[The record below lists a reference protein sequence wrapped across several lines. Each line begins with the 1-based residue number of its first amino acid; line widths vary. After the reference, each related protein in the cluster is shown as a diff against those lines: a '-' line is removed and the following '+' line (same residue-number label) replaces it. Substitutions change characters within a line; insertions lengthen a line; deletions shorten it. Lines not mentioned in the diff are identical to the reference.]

1 MKILWKRIQNDNKQD
16 FNNLFESCYKML
28 CLYIVQFTKNMD
40 DAEDIVQEV
49 FVKLW
54 IKRHSININSS
65 LKSYLF
71 KAAYN
76 AYIDSARKEQRNN
89 FYLTEL
95 KYHAL
100 QPQIEEVNGFEE
112 KVKKVKVIVDHLP
125 QKCKQIFL
133 LSKVEGLKNKEIAMS
148 LSISVKTVE
157 SQMRIAFQKIRNEF
171 KQNK

>member
-1 MKILWKRIQNDNKQD
+1 
-16 FNNLFESCYKML
+16 
-28 CLYIVQFTKNMD
+28 MD

-54 IKRHSININSS
+54 EKRHSININSS

-76 AYIDSARKEQRNN
+76 AYIDSVRKEQRSDV
-89 FYLTEL
+89 FLTEL

-100 QPQIEEVNGFEE
+100 QFYTEEINGSEE
-112 KVKKVKVIVDHLP
+112 KMTKIKIIVDKLP

-133 LSKVEGLKNKEIAMS
+133 LSKSGGLKNKEIANS
-148 LSISVKTVE
+148 LSISIKTVE

-171 KQNK
+171 K

>member
-1 MKILWKRIQNDNKQD
+1 
-16 FNNLFESCYKML
+16 
-28 CLYIVQFTKNMD
+28 MD

-54 IKRHSININSS
+54 DKRHSININSS

-76 AYIDSARKEQRNN
+76 AHIDRVRREQRNN
-89 FYLTEL
+89 LFLTEL

-100 QPQIEEVNGFEE
+100 QSYTEEINGSEE
-112 KVKKVKVIVDHLP
+112 KMTKIKMIVDQLP

-133 LSKVEGLKNKEIAMS
+133 LSKSEGLKNKEIAIS
-148 LSISVKTVE
+148 LSISIKTVE

-171 KQNK
+171 K

>member
-1 MKILWKRIQNDNKQD
+1 MKILWKRIQNDSEHD
-16 FNNLFESCYKML
+16 FNILFKSCYRML
-28 CLYIVQFTKNMD
+28 CLYIVQFTKNME

-54 IKRHSININSS
+54 VKRHSIHINTS

-71 KAAYN
+71 KATYN

-89 FYLTEL
+89 LILTEL
-95 KYHAL
+95 KYQAL
-100 QPQIEEVNGFEE
+100 QPQIEEQNGFEE
-112 KVKKVKVIVDHLP
+112 KANKVKMIVDQLP

-133 LSKVEGLKNKEIAMS
+133 LSKSEGLKNQEIAIS
-148 LSISVKTVE
+148 LSISIKTVE

-171 KQNK
+171 K

>member
-1 MKILWKRIQNDNKQD
+1 MKILWKRIKNDNKQD
-16 FNNLFESCYKML
+16 FNILFESCYRML

-71 KAAYN
+71 KATYN
-76 AYIDSARKEQRNN
+76 AYIDRSRKEQRNIL
-89 FYLTEL
+89 FLTEL
-95 KYHAL
+95 KHQAL
-100 QPQIEEVNGFEE
+100 QPHIDEVDTYEE
-112 KVKKVKVIVDHLP
+112 KVSKVKMIVDQLP

-133 LSKVEGLKNKEIAMS
+133 LSKSEGLKNKEIALS
-148 LSISVKTVE
+148 LDISIKTVE
-157 SQMRIAFQKIRNEF
+157 SQMRIAYTKIRNEF
-171 KQNK
+171 KQGS

>member
-16 FNNLFESCYKML
+16 FNNLFKSCYRML

-54 IKRHSININSS
+54 MKRHSININSS

-71 KAAYN
+71 KATYN

-95 KYHAL
+95 KYQAL
-100 QPQIEEVNGFEE
+100 QPQTEEIIGFEE
-112 KVKKVKVIVDHLP
+112 KIKKVKVIVDQLP

-133 LSKVEGLKNKEIAMS
+133 LSKSEGLKNKEIAMS
-148 LSISVKTVE
+148 LSISIKTVE
-157 SQMRIAFQKIRNEF
+157 SQMRIAFRKIRNEF
-171 KQNK
+171 K